1 MALSVRSASPS
12 ETSPLLRPS
21 EEEPDHDASPS
32 NQVLDRNEELADGG
46 APDVPADEPTTG
58 QLIKIMASTYLGIV
72 LAALDGTM
80 VATLTASIS
89 ASYNSLTLLA
99 WLASSY
105 FIANAVLQPLAGK
118 LTDIYGRRAGL
129 LLSHVFFCAGNLI
142 CGFANGESMVILGRV
157 FAGLGSG
164 GLNGIP
170 LFIASDL
177 VPLRRRGIWQGFN
190 NIWFGLGS
198 GIGGVYGGWMNDSLG
213 WRWAFIVL
221 VPLTIVS
228 GILVGFFVRLP
239 TKEFDKLETE
249 EKWRRIDFPGAFVLV
264 TAIVILLVGL
274 NAGGNTVPWFHPLVL
289 VTLPLSAALFLVFVY
304 IEANYT
310 VEPIIPV
317 KLLLDR
323 TVIAACLTNW
333 FFTMAQIS
341 LTFYAPIYFQVQ
353 GMSAFDAGIRL
364 IPTSIGAAGG
374 SITCGIIMR
383 VVGRYYI
390 LNLVIQFLFLLPLGL
405 TTRFTLNT
413 PQWYP
418 FVYFF
423 FTGFA
428 YAGMLTVT
436 VTALIAAVD
445 QKYHAVVTSGAFA
458 FRGTGSTIG
467 ITICSLVFQNIL
479 IKRLWESFGGR
490 EDAARIIGR
499 LRDSLSEN
507 KYLPHDWSGD
517 AEDDYMAA
525 LSGVFLTIF
534 GLAVLGT
541 ISSLFMKEHTLHKD
555 LARRRS

>member
-1 MALSVRSASPS
+1 MAPSVRPTSPG
-12 ETSPLLRPS
+12 ETSPLLRPNQQ
-21 EEEPDHDASPS
+21 EPDHGAPPS
-32 NQVLDRNEELADGG
+32 KPVVDRNEEITDSE
-46 APDVPADEPTTG
+46 APNVITDEPTTG

-129 LLSHVFFCAGNLI
+129 LLSHLFFCAGNLI
-142 CGFANGESMVILGRV
+142 CGFANGEAMVILGRV

-198 GIGGVYGGWMNDSLG
+198 GLGGVFGGWMNDSLG

-221 VPLTIVS
+221 VPLTAIS
-228 GILVGFFVRLP
+228 GILVGVFVVLP
-239 TKEFDKLETE
+239 TKELDKAETE
-249 EKWRRIDFPGAFVLV
+249 EKWRRIDFPGAFALV
-264 TAIVILLVGL
+264 SAIVILLVGL

-304 IEANYT
+304 IEANYA

-317 KLLLDR
+317 KLLLNR
-323 TVIAACLTNW
+323 TVMAACLTNW

-364 IPTSIGAAGG
+364 IPTSVGAAAGG
-374 SITCGIIMR
+374 ITCGIIMR
-383 VVGRYYI
+383 AVGKYYI
-390 LNLVIQFLFLLPLGL
+390 LNLVIQVLFLVPLGL
-405 TTRFTLNT
+405 TSTFNLDT

-418 FVYFF
+418 FVLFF
-423 FTGFA
+423 FTGLA

-436 VTALIAAVD
+436 VTALIASVD

-479 IKRLWESFGGR
+479 IKRLWESFGR
-490 EDAARIIGR
+490 KEDAAKIIGR
-499 LRDSLSEN
+499 LRDSLSEI
-507 KYLPHDWSGD
+507 KYLPHDWSSD

-525 LSGVFLTIF
+525 LSGVFVTIF

-541 ISSLFMKEHTLHKD
+541 ISSLFMKEHTLHRD

>member
-1 MALSVRSASPS
+1 MLKNGDTLEKQTRSLTKLHHLIMAPS
-12 ETSPLLRPS
+12 QNQCLIIAKKLL
-21 EEEPDHDASPS
+21 
-32 NQVLDRNEELADGG
+32 LAR
-46 APDVPADEPTTG
+46 A
-58 QLIKIMASTYLGIV
+58 QLVQIMASTYLGIV

-129 LLSHVFFCAGNLI
+129 LLSNVFFCAGNLI
-142 CGFANGESMVILGRV
+142 CGFAQGESTIILGRV

-170 LFIASDL
+170 NFIASDL

-198 GIGGVYGGWMNDSLG
+198 GLGGVFGGWMNDSLG
-213 WRWAFIVL
+213 WRWAFISQ
-221 VPLTIVS
+221 VPLTIIS
-228 GILVGFFVRLP
+228 GLLVAFFVKIP
-239 TKEFDKLETE
+239 AKELDKSESD
-249 EKWRRIDFPGAFVLV
+249 EKWRRIDFAGAFVLV
-264 TAIVILLVGL
+264 TGIVILLVGL

-289 VTLPLSAALFLVFVY
+289 VTLPLSAALFLAFVY
-304 IEANYT
+304 IEASHAI
-310 VEPIIPV
+310 EPIIPV
-317 KLLLDR
+317 RLLLNR
-323 TVIAACLTNW
+323 TVMAACLTNW
-333 FFTMAQIS
+333 FFTMAQIA

-353 GMSAFDAGIRL
+353 GMSAFDAGVRL
-364 IPTSIGAAGG
+364 IPTSVGAAAGG
-374 SITCGIIMR
+374 ITCGIVMR
-383 VVGRYYI
+383 AVGRYYV
-390 LNLVIQFLFLLPLGL
+390 LNLLIQFLFLLPLGL
-405 TTRFTLNT
+405 TTRFNFDT

-418 FVYFF
+418 FLYFF

-436 VTALIAAVD
+436 VTALIASVD
-445 QKYHAVVTSGAFA
+445 QKHHAVVTSASYA

-479 IKRLWESFGGR
+479 IKRLWESFGA
-490 EDAARIIGR
+490 EKDAAEIIRR
-499 LRDSLSEN
+499 LRDSLSEI
-507 KYLPHDWSGD
+507 KYLPHDWTD
-517 AEDDYMAA
+517 AAEDDYMAA
-525 LSGVFLTIF
+525 LQGVFLTIF

-555 LARRRS
+555 LARRHS

>member
-1 MALSVRSASPS
+1 MAPSVRPASPG
-12 ETSPLLRPS
+12 ETSPLLQPTQRGS
-21 EEEPDHDASPS
+21 DHAAPYLKTS
-32 NQVLDRNEELADGG
+32 VDRNEETAEDGTPNVIT
-46 APDVPADEPTTG
+46 AEPTTG
-58 QLIKIMASTYLGIV
+58 QLIRIMSSTYLGIV

-129 LLSHVFFCAGNLI
+129 LLSHLFFCAGNLI
-142 CGFANGESMVILGRV
+142 CGFANGEAMVILGRV

-164 GLNGIP
+164 GMNGIP

-198 GIGGVYGGWMNDSLG
+198 GLGGVFGGLMNDSLG

-221 VPLTIVS
+221 VPLTAIS
-228 GILVGFFVRLP
+228 AALVGGFVILP
-239 TKEFDKLETE
+239 TKELDKAETE
-249 EKWRRIDFPGAFVLV
+249 EKWRRIDFPGAFALV
-264 TAIVILLVGL
+264 SAIVILLVGL

-304 IEANYT
+304 IEANYAM
-310 VEPIIPV
+310 EPIIPV
-317 KLLLDR
+317 KLLLNQ
-323 TVIAACLTNW
+323 TVMAACLTNW
-333 FFTMAQIS
+333 FFTMSQIS
-341 LTFYAPIYFQVQ
+341 LTFYAPIYFQAQ

-364 IPTSIGAAGG
+364 IPTSVGAAAGG
-374 SITCGIIMR
+374 ITCGIIMR
-383 VVGRYYI
+383 AVGKYYV
-390 LNLVIQFLFLLPLGL
+390 LNLVIQVLFLLPLGL
-405 TTRFTLNT
+405 TSTFDLDT

-418 FVYFF
+418 FVLFF

-479 IKRLWESFGGR
+479 IKRLWESFGR
-490 EDAARIIGR
+490 KEDAAKIIGR
-499 LRDSLSEN
+499 LRDSLSEI
-507 KYLPHDWSGD
+507 KYLPHDWSDD

>member
-1 MALSVRSASPS
+1 MNMAVSKDSEDEQ
-12 ETSPLLRPS
+12 ETSPLLTATSPNNETISPHSTSDHS
-21 EEEPDHDASPS
+21 EEFNSTQNSTAI
-32 NQVLDRNEELADGG
+32 
-46 APDVPADEPTTG
+46 ADEVTTA
-58 QLIKIMASTYLGIV
+58 QLVRIMSSTYLGIV

-99 WLASSY
+99 WLAASY

-118 LTDIYGRRAGL
+118 LTDIYGRRTGL
-129 LLSHVFFCAGNLI
+129 VLSHVFFCAGNLI
-142 CGFANGESMVILGRV
+142 CGLARGESTIILGRV

-177 VPLRRRGIWQGFN
+177 VPLRRRGIWQGIN

-198 GIGGVYGGWMNDSLG
+198 GLGGVFGGWINDTLG
-213 WRWAFIVL
+213 WRWAFILL
-221 VPLTIVS
+221 VPLTVLS
-228 GILVGFFVRLP
+228 AILVAVFVRLP
-239 TKEFDKLETE
+239 TKRFDETE
-249 EKWRRIDFPGAFVLV
+249 SDEKWKRIDFPGAIVL
-264 TAIVILLVGL
+264 TSAIVILLVGL

-289 VTLPLSAALFLVFVY
+289 VTIPLSSALFLVFVY
-304 IEANYT
+304 VETSYA

-317 KLLLDR
+317 KLLLNR

-333 FFTMAQIS
+333 FFTMSQIS
-341 LTFYAPIYFQVQ
+341 LTFYAPVYFQVQ
-353 GMSAFDAGIRL
+353 GMSAMDAGIRL
-364 IPTSIGAAGG
+364 IPTSVGAAFGG
-374 SITCGIIMR
+374 IATGAMMR
-383 VVGRYYI
+383 AVGKYYI
-390 LNLVIQFLFLLPLGL
+390 LNVVVQLLFLLPLGL
-405 TTRFTLNT
+405 TTRFSLDA
-413 PQWYP
+413 PHWYP

-436 VTALIAAVD
+436 VTALIASVD
-445 QKYHAVVTSGAFA
+445 QKDHAVITSGSFA

-479 IKRLWESFGGR
+479 ITRLWESFGAE
-490 EDAARIIGR
+490 EDAEEIVRR
-499 LRDSLSEN
+499 LRDSLSGI
-507 KYLPHDWSGD
+507 KFLPHDWTD
-517 AEDDYMAA
+517 TAKDDYMAA
-525 LSGVFLTIF
+525 LQGVFLTIF

-555 LARRRS
+555 MARRRS

>member
-1 MALSVRSASPS
+1 MAPSVRPKSPG
-12 ETSPLLRPS
+12 ETSPLLGPNQQGS
-21 EEEPDHDASPS
+21 DHAAPPLKPVI
-32 NQVLDRNEELADGG
+32 NRNEETADDG
-46 APDVPADEPTTG
+46 APNVITAEPTTG
-58 QLIKIMASTYLGIV
+58 QLIKIMSSTYLGIV

-129 LLSHVFFCAGNLI
+129 LLSHLFFCAGNLI
-142 CGFANGESMVILGRV
+142 CGFANGEAIVILGRV

-164 GLNGIP
+164 GMNGIP

-198 GIGGVYGGWMNDSLG
+198 GLGGVFGGWMNDSLG

-221 VPLTIVS
+221 VPLTAIS
-228 GILVGFFVRLP
+228 GTLVGVFVILP
-239 TKEFDKLETE
+239 TKELDKAQTE
-249 EKWRRIDFPGAFVLV
+249 EKWRRIDFPGAFALV
-264 TAIVILLVGL
+264 SAIVILLVGL

-289 VTLPLSAALFLVFVY
+289 VTLPLSAALFFVFVY
-304 IEANYT
+304 IEANYA

-317 KLLLDR
+317 KLLLNR
-323 TVIAACLTNW
+323 TVMAACLTNW
-333 FFTMAQIS
+333 FFTMSQIS

-364 IPTSIGAAGG
+364 IPTSVGAAAGG
-374 SITCGIIMR
+374 ITCGIIMR
-383 VVGRYYI
+383 AVGKYYV
-390 LNLVIQFLFLLPLGL
+390 LNLVIQVLFLLPLGL
-405 TTRFTLNT
+405 TSTFDLGT

-418 FVYFF
+418 FVLFF

-479 IKRLWESFGGR
+479 IKRLWESFGR
-490 EDAARIIGR
+490 KEDAAKIIGR
-499 LRDSLSEN
+499 LRDSLSEI

-517 AEDDYMAA
+517 AEEDYMAA